1 MHFPFDGWMF
11 IRRRP
16 RLGLSGAVMVAC
28 TISAWASAA
37 EIAVAGANQP
47 AVAPLEQCLGDLA
60 ALELD
65 SIRSKADIA
74 RRSADGP
81 PPSRIALNDSFAT
94 DSERAG
100 IARWISIWNHCRRRL
115 AYPSIPAPPGNAVE
129 AAALQQSFALS
140 RIFQSCVARL
150 IRALYF
156 QELTYGEF
164 ARKRY
169 EFTRAAE
176 ELSSAIDESRLDAD
190 ESRLGST
197 LQQLLHLR
205 ISWNIY
211 LRQVSVR
218 QPGTV
223 HIHGAIFT

>member
-1 MHFPFDGWMF
+1 
-11 IRRRP
+11 
-16 RLGLSGAVMVAC
+16 
-28 TISAWASAA
+28 
-37 EIAVAGANQP
+37 
-47 AVAPLEQCLGDLA
+47 
-60 ALELD
+60 
-65 SIRSKADIA
+65 
-74 RRSADGP
+74 
-81 PPSRIALNDSFAT
+81 LNDTFAT
-94 DSERAG
+94 GSERAG
-100 IARWISIWNHCRRRL
+100 IAKWIRIWNHCRRRL
-115 AYPSIPAPPGNAVE
+115 EYPGIAAPPGNAIE

-150 IRALYF
+150 IRALYY

-176 ELSSAIDESRLDAD
+176 VLGSAIDESRLDAD
-190 ESRLGST
+190 QTGLGST
-197 LQQLLHLR
+197 LQRLLYLR
-205 ISWNIY
+205 FSWNIY

>member
-1 MHFPFDGWMF
+1 MCFPFGRWVF
-11 IRRRP
+11 IRKRSCLR
-16 RLGLSGAVMVAC
+16 AVIIGC
-28 TISAWASAA
+28 TISACASAA
-37 EIAVAGANQP
+37 EIAVARVNQESF
-47 AVAPLEQCLGDLA
+47 APIERCTGDLA
-60 ALELD
+60 ARELD

-81 PPSRIALNDSFAT
+81 PPYRIALNDSFAT

-100 IARWISIWNHCRRRL
+100 IAKWISLWNHCRRRL
-115 AYPSIPAPPGNAVE
+115 AYPSMAAPPGNYIE
-129 AAALQQSFALS
+129 AAALQQSSALS

-150 IRALYF
+150 IRALYY

-164 ARKRY
+164 TRKRY
-169 EFTRAAE
+169 EFIRAAE
-176 ELSSAIDESRLDAD
+176 ELSSAIDASRLHAD
-190 ESRLGST
+190 QARLGST
-197 LQQLLHLR
+197 LQQLLYLR
-205 ISWNIY
+205 ASWNVY

>member
-1 MHFPFDGWMF
+1 M
-11 IRRRP
+11 
-16 RLGLSGAVMVAC
+16 SAC
-28 TISAWASAA
+28 AAAA
-37 EIAVAGANQP
+37 ETAAAGSNQETL
-47 AVAPLEQCLGDLA
+47 APIERCMGDLA
-60 ALELD
+60 ARELD

-81 PPSRIALNDSFAT
+81 PPFRIVLNDAFAT

-100 IARWISIWNHCRRRL
+100 IAKWIGIWNHCRRRL
-115 AYPSIPAPPGNAVE
+115 EYPSMAASPGNAIE
-129 AAALQQSFALS
+129 AAALRQSFALS

-150 IRALYF
+150 IRALYY

-176 ELSSAIDESRLDAD
+176 ELSSAIDASRLDAD
-190 ESRLGST
+190 QVRLGST
-197 LQQLLHLR
+197 LQRLLHLR
-205 ISWNIY
+205 FSWNVY

>member
-1 MHFPFDGWMF
+1 MYFPFDRWVF
-11 IRRRP
+11 IRRRSC
-16 RLGLSGAVMVAC
+16 RGLSRALIVGC
-28 TISAWASAA
+28 TISACASAA
-37 EIAVAGANQP
+37 EIA
-47 AVAPLEQCLGDLA
+47 A
-60 ALELD
+60 ARELD

-81 PPSRIALNDSFAT
+81 PPFRIALNDTFAT
-94 DSERAG
+94 GSERAG
-100 IARWISIWNHCRRRL
+100 IAKWIRIWNHCRRRL
-115 AYPSIPAPPGNAVE
+115 EYPSEVAPPVNAIE

-140 RIFQSCVARL
+140 RIFQSSVARL
-150 IRALYF
+150 IRALYY

-176 ELSSAIDESRLDAD
+176 ELSSAIGESRLDSDQA
-190 ESRLGST
+190 RLGST
-197 LQQLLHLR
+197 LQQLLYLR
-205 ISWNIY
+205 ISWNVY